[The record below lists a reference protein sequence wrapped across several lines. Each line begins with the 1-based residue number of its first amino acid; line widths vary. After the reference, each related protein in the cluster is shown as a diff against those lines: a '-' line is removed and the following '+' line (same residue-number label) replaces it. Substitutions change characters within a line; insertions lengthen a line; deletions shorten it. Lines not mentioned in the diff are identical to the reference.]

1 MGPHRR
7 ATPGRPAQTTAWVK
21 LPVQFNV
28 REFLPSCSL
37 SSWLRHEDKLGLA
50 PAHSFGFERL
60 SDTEVVPAH
69 SDDLLPGLLQ
79 DNVDTTVR
87 LLPGVPSIAFLKKS
101 FTRTL
106 VMHDARRTP
115 LSWRP
120 SPAPTLTPPR
130 LRNVLISCFQ
140 VRPVFLLFQKVEST
154 PGFLANQ
161 TFTPTTGG
169 LFRLLLYKLTSIYR
183 EVLTS
188 DVSGVGR
195 EER

>member
-1 MGPHRR
+1 MTSGNSFPHVACSRCRR
-7 ATPGRPAQTTAWVK
+7 LENRP
-21 LPVQFNV
+21 
-28 REFLPSCSL
+28 
-37 SSWLRHEDKLGLA
+37 GLA
-50 PAHSFGFERL
+50 PAHFLGFERL
-60 SDTEVVPAH
+60 SDTEMVPAH

-79 DNVDTTVR
+79 GNVDTMVR

-106 VMHDARRTP
+106 VTHDARRTP

-120 SPAPTLTPPR
+120 SPAPTLTPSR

-154 PGFLANQ
+154 PGFLADQ
-161 TFTPTTGG
+161 TFTPTPGCG
-169 LFRLLLYKLTSIYR
+169 LFRLLLHKLTSIYQ

-188 DVSGVGR
+188 DISGVGR

>member
-7 ATPGRPAQTTAWVK
+7 ATSGRPAQTTAWVK
-21 LPVQFNV
+21 LPVQFDV
-28 REFLPSCSL
+28 REFLPSCSS

-50 PAHSFGFERL
+50 PAHSLGFERL

-79 DNVDTTVR
+79 GNVHTMVR
-87 LLPGVPSIAFLKKS
+87 LLPGVPSITFLKKS

-120 SPAPTLTPPR
+120 FPAPTPTPPG
-130 LRNVLISCFQ
+130 LRNVLISCCKVQ
-140 VRPVFLLFQKVEST
+140 PIFLTFSKSRVHPRLFRLL
-154 PGFLANQ
+154 LAKS
-161 TFTPTTGG
+161 G
-169 LFRLLLYKLTSIYR
+169 LFRLLLPKLTSI
-183 EVLTS
+183 
-188 DVSGVGR
+188 
-195 EER
+195 